1 MLALLLVSVDMR
13 VADLNQW
20 AREALVEERRVQ
32 ELGSAWKP
40 AEPAAWNT
48 QTGTKVGTT
57 LQPVERAL
65 QLRTPATLENVSKA
79 MQYLRLP
86 GHRDGLRVKL
96 LQRWL
101 YKLPSEKAGSGAT
114 GAWSSRRR
122 RSSSGAARCCA
133 QRSASPT
140 TSAWRRC

>member
-48 QTGTKVGTT
+48 QVGTKVGST

-65 QLRTPATLENVSKA
+65 QLRTRPKIPICVPLFGKSPKISTS
-79 MQYLRLP
+79 YLGKLNGSQQKLIGF
-86 GHRDGLRVKL
+86 GH
-96 LQRWL
+96 
-101 YKLPSEKAGSGAT
+101 GAPP
-114 GAWSSRRR
+114 R
-122 RSSSGAARCCA
+122 A
-133 QRSASPT
+133 QIR
-140 TSAWRRC
+140 